1 MWESRGGLSREWWGS
16 GVGDLRVVMTTA
28 LLVDIS
34 DSVESAIRIV
44 GVIR

>member
-1 MWESRGGLSREWWGS
+1 MVWGEQF
-16 GVGDLRVVMTTA
+16 TA